1 MAATQRMSE
10 DVEAIRTSTS
20 PVRYLSIPELSLARQ
35 HSHGQTL
42 GVQNHGV
49 TRFAHK
55 RYYSRVTR
63 LGVSLYAILWA
74 AILSRHPN
82 FSKISV
88 V

>member
-49 TRFAHK
+49 TRFAHRDITVGLPGLAFLYMRFCGR
-55 RYYSRVTR
+55 RYSAV
-63 LGVSLYAILWA
+63 ILT
-74 AILSRHPN
+74 SP
-82 FSKISV
+82 K
-88 V
+88 